1 MESLTESFPLVALI
15 EVVLVIAVAF
25 GLNLLATKYYADK
38 ASLRT
43 RMQVLQAVIL
53 LISLIL
59 IILIAPI
66 GDARRGQLL
75 SLLGIVL
82 SAAVALSST
91 TVLGNAMAGL
101 MLRSIRA
108 FKPGDY
114 INVGE
119 HAGRVTEMDL
129 LHSEIQTED
138 SDLTTLSNI
147 YLVSNPFKVIRSQ
160 EGTIVSVQVSLGYD
174 IPHQRIEE
182 LLLVGIKEAG
192 LEEPFVQVLELGD
205 FSVLYRAAGLL
216 RPVKGLISARSRLRA
231 AVLDALHGGGV
242 EIVSPN
248 FMNTR
253 AIAADTF
260 FIPKV
265 QRQTKEAPKTSPDD
279 IVFDKAEEAESL
291 ESMRERH
298 KAMLDEIAAATEKL
312 KAATE
317 ESETKTLNDQIAAV
331 TRRAD
336 KLSALIEQFQEKL
349 KTPS

>member
-265 QRQTKEAPKTSPDD
+265 QRQAKEAPKTSPDD